1 MKNSKNLETGCCS
14 CGSGCC
20 GGEETKQINKRHVVI
35 DFLYLDLSVCKW
47 CQGTDKSLEEAL
59 DDISNVLKAAGI
71 EVIVNKINVTSEEL
85 AIKHKFITSPT
96 IRVNGKDIQMEV
108 RESLC
113 ESCGDLCGDNVD
125 CRVWVYN
132 GEEYTI
138 PPKALIIEGIL
149 KSVYGGETADNEES
163 EYALPENLRK
173 FYAAISEKN
182 QIDNKNNN
190 SICCGSTGE
199 SKCC

>member
-1 MKNSKNLETGCCS
+1 M
-14 CGSGCC
+14 
-20 GGEETKQINKRHVVI
+20 VI

>member
-1 MKNSKNLETGCCS
+1 MNNRGVMSGGCCS

-20 GGEETKQINKRHVVI
+20 GGEVPKQAGKRKVVI

-59 DDISNVLKAAGI
+59 NDISNVLQASGI
-71 EVIVNKINVTSEEL
+71 EVVVNKINVTSEEL
-85 AIKHKFITSPT
+85 AIKHRFISSPT
-96 IRVNGKDIQMEV
+96 IRVNGRDIQMEV
-108 RESLC
+108 REKLC
-113 ESCGDLCGDNVD
+113 DSCGDLCGDSVD

-149 KSVYGGETADNEES
+149 KAVHGVETACES
-163 EYALPENLRK
+163 
-173 FYAAISEKN
+173 S
-182 QIDNKNNN
+182 
-190 SICCGSTGE
+190 
-199 SKCC
+199 